1 MVFPTFLYLLL
12 FSQVQMLNC
21 LVYSLDL
28 FIIALHSTLVIYGA
42 QFTLTYH
49 FLKGAYTFKTLIH
62 SFPMHPFSTPLS
74 TKTLRFSDVFRVQRK
89 AALVVYTTKPFSE
102 VMKNLCQTFE
112 NLIILKLKL

>member
-49 FLKGAYTFKTLIH
+49 FLKGAYIFKTLIH
-62 SFPMHPFSTPLS
+62 CFQCTLS
-74 TKTLRFSDVFRVQRK
+74 LPPCQRK
-89 AALVVYTTKPFSE
+89 PYGFLMFSGYRE
-102 VMKNLCQTFE
+102 RLPWLFIQLNLS
-112 NLIILKLKL
+112 LKL